1 MRLAGRHI
9 VFFFLLQFLC
19 LLLGFSVLPPEPV
32 GAVVLSLFLSV
43 FLAGLIFLLVRDYIL
58 KPVHR
63 LLLSVDRMIRGEAPD
78 WPGVTRPDEVGALA
92 RGLSDLEGHVGRVV
106 AEALRERDEARA
118 VLSSMGEAVL
128 VIGRDGTLLH
138 MSAAAQK
145 VLDLRTPQ
153 PVGRN
158 YWEAVRHEEI
168 NRLIRR
174 AFASSRPVDG
184 DIAIYAPQEMFFH
197 AQASPVSGPDGEVKS
212 VVAIFHDIS
221 DIKKFERMR
230 SEFVANVSHELKTPL
245 TSIKG
250 YVETLKDGAVDD
262 PQEARRFL
270 SIIERQ
276 TGQLESL
283 VTDILTLSAIEARD
297 PQGRGDEEVDLGGVV
312 AEVIEAQQKAAEARG
327 HRLALRLPPGGVRIR
342 GDHRA
347 LGQVFTNLLDNA
359 IKFTPCG
366 GQISVDVREEG
377 GMVRADVRDSGI
389 GIPPEH
395 LPRIFERF
403 YRVDRARSRE
413 MGGTGLGLAIVKHL
427 VQSHGGRVAVES
439 VPGQGAVFSVFLPRM
454 ER

>member
-1 MRLAGRHI
+1 
-9 VFFFLLQFLC
+9 
-19 LLLGFSVLPPEPV
+19 
-32 GAVVLSLFLSV
+32 
-43 FLAGLIFLLVRDYIL
+43 
-58 KPVHR
+58 
-63 LLLSVDRMIRGEAPD
+63 
-78 WPGVTRPDEVGALA
+78 
-92 RGLSDLEGHVGRVV
+92 
-106 AEALRERDEARA
+106 
-118 VLSSMGEAVL
+118 MGEAVL